1 MNSVTFS
8 GRQLRITDH
17 CSQFYLYPRCRHD
30 YLRAGKFVRE
40 RSAHPLDCGRVT
52 VYKKNFFWRKLF
64 GIIDKR
70 LACRVCAEL
79 ELFDVAA
86 DALRR
91 FIGIEC
97 YFAALARLAQK
108 AGRRLW
114 TGIADEKDRMLRVL
128 DDSPRKNV
136 R

>member
-1 MNSVTFS
+1 M
-8 GRQLRITDH
+8 
-17 CSQFYLYPRCRHD
+17 
-30 YLRAGKFVRE
+30 
-40 RSAHPLDCGRVT
+40 
-52 VYKKNFFWRKLF
+52 YKKNFFWRNLF

-79 ELFDVAA
+79 ELFDVAM

-91 FIGIEC
+91 FIGIER
-97 YFAALARLAQK
+97 YFAALARLPQE
-108 AGRRLW
+108 AGWRLW
-114 TGIADEKDRMLRVL
+114 IGVADKKDRVLRVL

>member
-1 MNSVTFS
+1 M
-8 GRQLRITDH
+8 
-17 CSQFYLYPRCRHD
+17 
-30 YLRAGKFVRE
+30 
-40 RSAHPLDCGRVT
+40 
-52 VYKKNFFWRKLF
+52 YKKNFFWRNLF
-64 GIIDKR
+64 GIINER

-97 YFAALARLAQK
+97 YFAALARLPQK
-108 AGRRLW
+108 AGWRLW
-114 TGIADEKDRMLRVL
+114 TGVADEKDRVLRIF